1 MVRGRGCGAPVHL
14 DPVPF
19 DHLAVRE
26 DSLQFDGTLLLLDG
40 LQRCATTH
48 GVVNEHQRFGRLEC
62 GARFAE
68 TILRCEV
75 PLGYEDL
82 NELRA
87 VDVLLERIYR
97 LEIVHLEIVGDVGD
111 RGRSG
116 AVVAV

>member
-19 DHLAVRE
+19 DNLAVCE
-26 DSLQFDGTLLLLDG
+26 YSQQFYRTLLLLDG

-48 GVVNEHQRFGRLEC
+48 GVVNKHQRFGRLER
-62 GARFAE
+62 GARFAK

-97 LEIVHLEIVGDVGD
+97 LEIVHLEIVGYRGD
-111 RGRSG
+111 ERRSG
-116 AVVAV
+116 EV